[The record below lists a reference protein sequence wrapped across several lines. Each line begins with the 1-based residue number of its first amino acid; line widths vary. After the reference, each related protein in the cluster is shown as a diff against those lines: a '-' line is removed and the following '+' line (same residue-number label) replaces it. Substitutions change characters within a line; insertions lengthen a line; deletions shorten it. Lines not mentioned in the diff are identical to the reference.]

1 MREHTAPRDS
11 PKRDHLRSEGR
22 SARRKSRAEG
32 KLPVPGQ
39 LRRRGRGK
47 SAANASGPVNLNQ
60 RECAVEQRHTD
71 RRDDEQLTLLR
82 KVGSGGQRAA
92 RLVAIAGDGRA
103 MRVLLG
109 ATILFA
115 EQARRINQAARN
127 CWQPNERQHHRHDC
141 LDPLHGRSNTTAAK
155 PEQCGR
161 WVLGGVGTHF
171 DFNNRSAFAM
181 TTSVAPVSA
190 RIASQRLVWPDKA
203 STRNTA
209 FTPSAKAMFAL
220 MMRTVR

>member
-92 RLVAIAGDGRA
+92 RLVAIARA
-103 MRVLLG
+103 GSGMRVLLG

-115 EQARRINQAARN
+115 EQPRSINQTARN
-127 CWQPNERQHHRHDC
+127 RWQPNERQHQRDEC
-141 LDPLHGRSNTTAAK
+141 LDGLHGASNTTDAW
-155 PEQCGR
+155 PEQSG
-161 WVLGGVGTHF
+161 
-171 DFNNRSAFAM
+171 
-181 TTSVAPVSA
+181 
-190 RIASQRLVWPDKA
+190 RLVARPGVA
-203 STRNTA
+203 G
-209 FTPSAKAMFAL
+209 
-220 MMRTVR
+220 